1 MIHETKDT
9 PKTTD
14 TPKPLAI
21 RQEFSPLVRA
31 LRAFLSTL
39 WSTDGRRTL
48 TYLSIAIVIV
58 ICATV
63 AAQLELNAWNRPFY
77 NAIQQRNLSAFADQS
92 MVFLAIAGTLL
103 VLNVAQTWLR
113 EMIKLKSREWL
124 TRDLVTRWLEP
135 GRAIR
140 LANAGELGVNPDQR
154 IQQDTSQLTELA
166 AELGIGLF
174 EATLLLFAFLG
185 VLWKLSGALTI
196 PIGSIHVTI
205 PGYMVWCAIAFAA
218 AGSWLTWRVGSPL
231 VGLNARR
238 YQRESALRFALVQV
252 NQQADDIAHHH
263 REESEKQR
271 LGAELETVLAV
282 MRRIVGATARVT
294 WVTAGYGWVAII
306 APLVIAAPV
315 YFAGRLS
322 FGELMMVVGGFFQV
336 NQSLR
341 WFVDNFSGVAE

>member
-1 MIHETKDT
+1 
-9 PKTTD
+9 
-14 TPKPLAI
+14 
-21 RQEFSPLVRA
+21 
-31 LRAFLSTL
+31 
-39 WSTDGRRTL
+39 
-48 TYLSIAIVIV
+48 
-58 ICATV
+58 
-63 AAQLELNAWNRPFY
+63 
-77 NAIQQRNLSAFADQS
+77 
-92 MVFLAIAGTLL
+92 
-103 VLNVAQTWLR
+103 
-113 EMIKLKSREWL
+113 
-124 TRDLVTRWLEP
+124 
-135 GRAIR
+135 
-140 LANAGELGVNPDQR
+140 R

-252 NQQADDIAHHH
+252 NQQADDVAHHH

-306 APLVIAAPV
+306 AP
-315 YFAGRLS
+315 
-322 FGELMMVVGGFFQV
+322 
-336 NQSLR
+336 
-341 WFVDNFSGVAE
+341 